1 MSRVENKMSRVEGKM
16 SRVQKCVEVSFPA
29 FFELIERPRCQC
41 KRFPSSA
48 LFAHTPFS
56 FARVIVNL

>member
-1 MSRVENKMSRVEGKM
+1 MEGPKI
-16 SRVQKCVEVSFPA
+16 CVEVSFPD

-48 LFAHTPFS
+48 LFAHSPFS